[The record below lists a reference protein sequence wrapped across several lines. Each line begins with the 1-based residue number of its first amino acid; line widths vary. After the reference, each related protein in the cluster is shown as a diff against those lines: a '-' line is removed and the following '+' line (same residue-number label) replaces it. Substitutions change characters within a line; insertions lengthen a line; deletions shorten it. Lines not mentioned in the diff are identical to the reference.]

1 MCIMLIFFGPKK
13 EKRQCRVNEL
23 FPFNENKDKICS
35 KKTMENG
42 DFVRAIKEAE
52 LMSKVKKCLTSFS
65 LSVHSV
71 SSHKMSS
78 LKTSTPKQSKD
89 NISV

>member
-1 MCIMLIFFGPKK
+1 
-13 EKRQCRVNEL
+13 
-23 FPFNENKDKICS
+23 
-35 KKTMENG
+35 MENG
-42 DFVRAIKEAE
+42 EFVRAVKEAE

-65 LSVHSV
+65 LSVHNV